1 MMAGTSLPAT
11 IQGATLL
18 AFLIAILAAAFL
30 WEVATIKVNVRL
42 STPARKRLFKIGGRF
57 ALVALI
63 IEFVESM
70 AQQSSLSPIAYAV
83 GHALLMAAIPEEF
96 IKFLAVSR
104 FGKRELNEIGPGIA
118 VLLAVGTSLGFG
130 VLESQFYNSG
140 GNTTQWALHVFTAL
154 PMDAIFGFTM
164 GGFMALAWRR
174 PDRTD
179 EKLLL
184 LALLV
189 PMAFHFLF
197 TFLLVL
203 HQKAPDLVWPL
214 IALPVVILLE
224 GGVALIL
231 VNHAVNRQ
239 EAFSPER
246 RPLDPEGRRALQF
259 AGISLAL
266 TFAALAV
273 AADHP
278 VLRVLALCAML
289 PLIFTLDLGLVA
301 MARQKG
307 FA

>member
-1 MMAGTSLPAT
+1 M
-11 IQGATLL
+11 L
-18 AFLIAILAAAFL
+18 AFLIAILTAAFL
-30 WEVATIKVNVRL
+30 WEVAAIKVNVRL

-70 AQQSSLSPIAYAV
+70 AQQSSVSPIAFAA

-104 FGKRELNEIGPGIA
+104 FGKRELSEIGPGI
-118 VLLAVGTSLGFG
+118 VGTSLGFG
-130 VLESQFYNSG
+130 VLESQFYDSG
-140 GNTTQWALHVFTAL
+140 DNTAQWALHVFTAL

-214 IALPVVILLE
+214 IALPVVMLLE

-239 EAFSPER
+239 EAFGPER
-246 RPLDPEGRRALQF
+246 RPIDPEGRRALQF

-266 TFAALAV
+266 TFAALGV

-278 VLRVLALCAML
+278 DLRVLALCAML